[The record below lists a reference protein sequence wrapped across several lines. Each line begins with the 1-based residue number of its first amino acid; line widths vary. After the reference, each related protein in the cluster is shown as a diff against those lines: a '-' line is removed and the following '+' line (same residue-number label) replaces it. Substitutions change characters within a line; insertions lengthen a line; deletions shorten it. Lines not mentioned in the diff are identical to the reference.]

1 MPLLAGLLELLPW
14 VKQWH
19 GEPDTDGTEWG
30 AYFESFVND
39 EARWLG
45 LTLDQIRAWQPPAST
60 RGRKGKSKA
69 KAALFAEADG
79 END

>member
-1 MPLLAGLLELLPW
+1 

-19 GEPDTDGTEWG
+19 GEADAGGTEWG